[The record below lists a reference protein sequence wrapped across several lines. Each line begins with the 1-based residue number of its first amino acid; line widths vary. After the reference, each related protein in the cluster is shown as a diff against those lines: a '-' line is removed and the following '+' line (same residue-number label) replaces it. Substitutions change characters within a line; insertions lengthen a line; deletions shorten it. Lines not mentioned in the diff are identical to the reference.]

1 LADAG
6 TGCGRAGPELSVNRG
21 EPRRAD
27 SGGWRVAPLTC
38 AVDGLAHVVS
48 DEAAAAGIAD
58 RSGTYTALCGHRVHA
73 AALICASGKPCPQC
87 AQQVEASLASVPRQ
101 ATVRRGWQVRLRRL
115 LGRASTSMRPGH

>member
-1 LADAG
+1 MGRCRSAALEAESVRVCNCSCIGTQRLGRLADAG

-27 SGGWRVAPLTC
+27 SGGWRVAPLPC
-38 AVDGLAHVVS
+38 AVAVLAHVVS

-73 AALICASGKPCPQC
+73 AALICAS
-87 AQQVEASLASVPRQ
+87 
-101 ATVRRGWQVRLRRL
+101 
-115 LGRASTSMRPGH
+115 